1 VEALRQVRADK
12 PTTEFHRRRRYGWQA
27 WCKTCRRE
35 YDRDYH
41 RRTRP
46 IRLAQKKRYWADVIE
61 WYRGLKTNKPCV
73 DCGGIF
79 HYAAMEWDHRP
90 GTDKVAEV
98 STVVAKTRSKRR
110 VLEEIAKC
118 DLVCANC
125 HAVRTHNRLM
135 NGA

>member
-1 VEALRQVRADK
+1 
-12 PTTEFHRRRRYGWQA
+12 
-27 WCKTCRRE
+27 
-35 YDRDYH
+35 
-41 RRTRP
+41 
-46 IRLAQKKRYWADVIE
+46 LAQKKRYWAEVIE
-61 WYRGLKTNKPCV
+61 WYRGLKTDKPCA

-98 STVVAKTRSKRR
+98 SAVVAKTRSKRR
-110 VLEEIAKC
+110 VLDEIAKC

-125 HAVRTHNRLM
+125 HAVRTHIRLI